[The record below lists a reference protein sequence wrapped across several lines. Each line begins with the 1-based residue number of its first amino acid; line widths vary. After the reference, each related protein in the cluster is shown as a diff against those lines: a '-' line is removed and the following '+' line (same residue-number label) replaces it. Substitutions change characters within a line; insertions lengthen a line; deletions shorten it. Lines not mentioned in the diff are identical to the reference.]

1 LKETLRNLCEGTLF
15 GLFGG
20 KHHWARQTDPTG
32 SLRIA
37 QKHLHRARTRKMFPL
52 TLKTK
57 NQMKKMFPFAAGTF
71 VRSLLATMALTLVA
85 GLTTHIAGAQTP
97 SSSSAPQT
105 APAMAAPGTVAISK
119 ANAAALAVYTGP
131 KYDNRWEVY
140 GGLNLMNG
148 QAGQNLQHRYNM
160 GGVEVMGTYWLAPS
174 MSSTWLKHVGVAA
187 DYHFGAGTTPVLSPY
202 YNRVVV
208 MQSII
213 AGGLEY
219 RGPKNRYAALD
230 LHAFGGGSTG
240 IFDYAVNHFPKS
252 TLYPNGSP
260 VSSCPTNTQPGQ
272 SGNLGLYCNHT
283 APWGMAG
290 ASIDFNESAK
300 IAIRL
305 QPDITFEQFGT
316 ETREFFSISLGAL
329 YRFGTKK

>member
-1 LKETLRNLCEGTLF
+1 MEKTLRNLCEGALF
-15 GLFGG
+15 GLFRG
-20 KHHWARQTDPTG
+20 KHRWARQTDSTR
-32 SLRIA
+32 SL
-37 QKHLHRARTRKMFPL
+37 RARTRKMLPL

-57 NQMKKMFPFAAGTF
+57 NQMKKKFPFAAGTF

-105 APAMAAPGTVAISK
+105 AAATAAPGTVAISK

-213 AGGLEY
+213 AGRTRVSRTEEPVC
-219 RGPKNRYAALD
+219 RA
-230 LHAFGGGSTG
+230 GSACVWRRKHG
-240 IFDYAVNHFPKS
+240 Y
-252 TLYPNGSP
+252 L
-260 VSSCPTNTQPGQ
+260 
-272 SGNLGLYCNHT
+272 
-283 APWGMAG
+283 
-290 ASIDFNESAK
+290 
-300 IAIRL
+300 
-305 QPDITFEQFGT
+305 
-316 ETREFFSISLGAL
+316 
-329 YRFGTKK
+329 